1 MPISCAAAAA
11 LVMTCRCGRGSCTRR
26 FCAKTTAGSAALR
39 KELLEIA
46 QRDTRLGC
54 HVARAKVRIG
64 KAVLDDRADTA
75 KLFVCV
81 KRNRLW
87 IGRRKYFSDEIVDCQ
102 LHVDACSIRGSLILE
117 LIENELKEKASRA
130 RSTAAD
136 GATQRFQ
143 A

>member
-1 MPISCAAAAA
+1 M
-11 LVMTCRCGRGSCTRR
+11 
-26 FCAKTTAGSAALR
+26 R

-102 LHVDACSIRGSLILE
+102 LQVDACGIRGSLILE